1 MEFSRQE
8 HWSGLLCPP
17 PEDLPDPGW
26 SSKFCCSSKFPGD
39 ASTCY
44 PHIKMGSKNSGL
56 LWASRD
62 FKPHLLPLVS
72 AFVCPV
78 PSPFPSF
85 LFLPF
90 WRPFPI
96 KQFYSSI
103 KSQHKES
110 LDSEDFLNNPQPPGR
125 WKRFLLLLPHD
136 SANLHCVRALITLF
150 VCRCFPLQEKYIR
163 NRTSCITVNLAPKQ
177 YLVNN
182 RRTMARQWMNEHLTT
197 SSTRL
202 EQVV

>member
-1 MEFSRQE
+1 MSVCIYINTHPCPALCCCHVRKKAFLYSQKFKCLRVGNSR
-8 HWSGLLCPP
+8 
-17 PEDLPDPGW
+17 
-26 SSKFCCSSKFPGD
+26 CS
-39 ASTCY
+39 
-44 PHIKMGSKNSGL
+44 
-56 LWASRD
+56 
-62 FKPHLLPLVS
+62 
-72 AFVCPV
+72 V

-90 WRPFPI
+90 SRPFPI

-103 KSQHKES
+103 RSQHKES

-125 WKRFLLLLPHD
+125 WKRFLLLLPPD

-177 YLVNN
+177 YLVNS
-182 RRTMARQWMNEHLTT
+182 RRTMARQ
-197 SSTRL
+197 
-202 EQVV
+202 